1 MYKIVIILIFAL
13 LGAIFAISTS
23 NPLTLVV
30 PFVGGFETTQAV
42 VIICAVLVGALI
54 MFLVVLFTKARKSWQ
69 TRGEKKTSRQER
81 SLSDEAVNQL
91 KQENAELMKTNE
103 ELTAQIRKLEGM
115 LRGEEA
121 EPETDLQ
128 TEEMVAETLSETN
141 DAIDTIEEPEISEE
155 KESSAKQFLKGLWKK

>member
-13 LGAIFAISTS
+13 LVAIFAISNS

-69 TRGEKKTSRQER
+69 TRGEKKASGQES

-128 TEEMVAETLSETN
+128 IEKMAAETVNETGDVI
-141 DAIDTIEEPEISEE
+141 DAIEEPEVSEE